1 MQRRWGWRCSCTN
14 TAAAAAANSASH
26 ARMKSTCLEAAL
38 QTARQVYWDAT
49 LHSQL
54 PWNRRDLCIHFIT
67 QFLCYV
73 FSVSVDDTTTT
84 TLILGHENVLQYVPK
99 SPAVYIIDVKKRFY
113 VFYSCHVFYVLT
125 FFYFFNVFIIKN
137 VSKKINEKPLWM
149 IRCYDAFLLTYI
161 LSGVHRE
168 KLRTGSN
175 GVLRA
180 NVAEMWIL
188 FDTFTL
194 MLFLYVSLTL
204 VQS

>member
-14 TAAAAAANSASH
+14 TEAAAAANSASH

-54 PWNRRDLCIHFIT
+54 PWNRRDLWNRLTTTTYVYACLCIHFIT

-99 SPAVYIIDVKKRFY
+99 SPAVYIILRFLFLSRILRFN
-113 VFYSCHVFYVLT
+113 VFFISLT
-125 FFYFFNVFIIKN
+125 FFIIKN
-137 VSKKINEKPLWM
+137 VSKKSTRNHCEWYGATTPF
-149 IRCYDAFLLTYI
+149 CLLT
-161 LSGVHRE
+161 
-168 KLRTGSN
+168 
-175 GVLRA
+175 
-180 NVAEMWIL
+180 
-188 FDTFTL
+188 F
-194 MLFLYVSLTL
+194 
-204 VQS
+204 